1 MKNHKLVARIMAIL
15 LALIMLLGVIFA
27 ALPYADA
34 APTKAQLQELKDK
47 QSGVKQQLQDIQST
61 INSLEYERKSVV
73 AKKELLDEKIDLI
86 QQDIDNI
93 IEQIAAYESLIA
105 EKEVELSDLE
115 AEEASQ
121 WEQYKVRIR
130 AMQENGTISYY
141 SIIFGAKSFTDMLFR
156 IDIINSIM
164 EHDEQIHQDLIEAQ
178 EATKA
183 AKADIEATVTEREGM
198 QAELEAAEA
207 ELLVQV
213 DEASALIDQI
223 DENLEESQAF
233 YDELNAEQDE
243 LRKEIAKMEE
253 EIRQATA
260 VKGTGTF
267 IWPSDKKG
275 RVTSFFGWR
284 EHPVLGGQKYHNG
297 VDIGGLGYGANVVAV
312 DGGTVVTSV
321 KSSSYGNYIVISHGN
336 GYSSLYAHMSKRFYK
351 KGDVVKQ
358 GDIIGLVGSTGI
370 SNGPHIHLEIW
381 KNGER
386 VNPLDFYS
394 GYDVSPSAW

>member
-1 MKNHKLVARIMAIL
+1 MNHKLVARIMAIL
-15 LALIMLLGVIFA
+15 LALIMLLGVIFSVI
-27 ALPYADA
+27 PYADA
-34 APTKAQLQELKDK
+34 APTQAQLDALKDK

-61 INSLEYERKSVV
+61 INSLEYERKTVV
-73 AKKELLDEKIDLI
+73 AKKEVLDEKIDLI

-93 IEQIAAYESLIA
+93 IEQIATYESLIT
-105 EKEVELSDLE
+105 EKEAELVALE
-115 AEEASQ
+115 EEEASQ
-121 WEQYKVRIR
+121 RELYKVRIR

-164 EHDEQIHQDLIEAQ
+164 EHDEQIHQNLIAAQ
-178 EATKA
+178 EATRA
-183 AKADIEATVTEREGM
+183 AKADIEATITEREGM

-213 DEASALIDQI
+213 DEASALIAQI
-223 DENLEESQAF
+223 EENLDEAEKF

-243 LRKEIAKMEE
+243 LLSEIAKMEE

-284 EHPVLGGQKYHNG
+284 THPVLGGQKYHNG
-297 VDIGGLGYGANVVAV
+297 VDIGGLGYGANIVAA
-312 DGGTVVTSV
+312 DGGTVVTAT
-321 KSSSYGNYIVISHGN
+321 KSSSYGYYIVISHGN
-336 GYSSLYAHMSKRFYK
+336 GYSTLYAHCSKLLVK
-351 KGDVVKQ
+351 KGDTVKQ
-358 GDIIGLVGSTGI
+358 GDIIALVGSTGI

-386 VNPLDFYS
+386 VNPLDFYTD
-394 GYDVSPSAW
+394 YDVSPSAW